1 MFFEEKGARNPNI
14 PFAARLVE
22 QTANKIFNMAF
33 PQLAA
38 VVIKVSG
45 LPSKIFEDETFAF
58 LHSEQVCPD
67 GKKKYMAVK
76 IEPHMIK
83 HHVAC
88 ADILE
93 EERFVFAQGMME
105 EASFVLEMQEGDKA
119 VPCTITKHE
128 AKVKMG
134 LREFRGRVAGIDAG
148 MDG

>member
-1 MFFEEKGARNPNI
+1 MSSLLITEKDIIRPLPALSILKTQMFFEEKDAPNPNI

-33 PQLAA
+33 PKLAA

-58 LHSEQVCPD
+58 LRSERISLE
-67 GKKKYMAVK
+67 GKKTYMAVE

-88 ADILE
+88 AEILE
-93 EERFVFAQGMME
+93 GERFVFA
-105 EASFVLEMQEGDKA
+105 
-119 VPCTITKHE
+119 
-128 AKVKMG
+128 
-134 LREFRGRVAGIDAG
+134 
-148 MDG
+148 